1 MDGTGLSFFKVM
13 KIYHIFG
20 AQYDKNG
27 EVYGWTTYSYMPNRQ
42 PDKKYIH
49 VKRLGKINTGNFKID
64 RRAFQLDPIFDKK
77 KHDNMC
83 HMCYFTS
90 TEKLVEF
97 LRTGLETMHQDMYD
111 DTMKMCK
118 KLHPRKIAPTT
129 KSEKANVG

>member
-13 KIYHIFG
+13 KIYHILG
-20 AQYDKNG
+20 VSTAANG
-27 EVYGWTTYSYMPNRQ
+27 EVYGWTTYSYMPNKQ
-42 PDKKYIH
+42 TDKKYIH
-49 VKRLGKINTGNFKID
+49 VKRLGKINPGNYKID

-97 LRTGLETMHQDMYD
+97 LRTGLETMHGDALKQAQ
-111 DTMKMCK
+111 
-118 KLHPRKIAPTT
+118 KLHPRKIAHTP